1 MKVTLRQ
8 PTRSVEVVAPIKVGD
23 LLKTLSFEREAV
35 LVMCNGELVTAEVR
49 LEEDDEVE
57 IRNVISGGAL

>member
-1 MKVTLRQ
+1 M
-8 PTRSVEVVAPIKVGD
+8 EVVAPIKVGD